1 MASQDAAGAAE
12 DQFDLVGLTDEEQ
25 ELLTKLVAKASMN
38 HGTMSQGAMTDAA
51 KRRGDEMD
59 PRPKTRGAPSSYAA
73 VAVPAA
79 PELDRIVVTGLP
91 EGVPDLHTWGLT
103 VMTSGKVAAERLCYE
118 ELRASTNSDH
128 VQYCSW
134 LMARANTM
142 KGQFKDFISY
152 VQAYEARHGKADEHQ
167 LPTFIPGTQ
176 DRRIL
181 KKKA

>member
-1 MASQDAAGAAE
+1 MASQSAAE
-12 DQFDLVGLTDEEQ
+12 AADEQFDLVGLTGEEQ
-25 ELLTKLVAKASMN
+25 VLLTRLVAKASRGSGAM
-38 HGTMSQGAMTDAA
+38 TQGAMTDAA
-51 KRRGDEMD
+51 KRRGDEME
-59 PRPKTRGAPSSYAA
+59 PRPKARGVGSYAA
-73 VAVPAA
+73 VSAPEA
-79 PELDRIVVTGLP
+79 PELEQTVKAGLP
-91 EGVPDLHTWGLT
+91 EGIPNLSTWGLT
-103 VMTSGKVAAERLCYE
+103 VMTSGKVAAERLSYE

-128 VQYCSW
+128 VQYCRW